1 MEILK
6 TFRKHRLLARGSHL
20 TGLVAGIVAVA
31 MLAALT
37 VGPFDAPAESKDLC
51 SEPIA
56 PQSPP
61 NIAMSTPDYDPSK
74 DPLPTLPAGA
84 VELPAF
90 DPDEPETRPALPSGW
105 TWDGNEP
112 RPVGQGGTV
121 LTDKSPDGK
130 LFFTLLP
137 ADVVISWDDPD
148 RPEGLPWYD
157 PTIED
162 PCR

>member
-6 TFRKHRLLARGSHL
+6 TLRKHRLLARGPHL
-20 TGLVAGIVAVA
+20 TGAIAGVVAVA

-37 VGPFDAPAESKDLC
+37 VGPFDAPAESHDLC
-51 SEPIA
+51 SGDAIVPPPSPILIEP
-56 PQSPP
+56 PW
-61 NIAMSTPDYDPSK
+61 DPSK

-84 VELPAF
+84 VVLPAF
-90 DPDEPETRPALPSGW
+90 DPSEPETRPALPGGW
-105 TWDGNEP
+105 IWDGNEP
-112 RPVGQGGTV
+112 LPVGQGGGFAKQNV
-121 LTDKSPDGK
+121 DGK
-130 LFFTLLP
+130 LYFTLFP
-137 ADVVISWDDPD
+137 EDYVVSWDDPD

>member
-6 TFRKHRLLARGSHL
+6 TLRIPRLMGRGPHLAGAI
-20 TGLVAGIVAVA
+20 AGIAAVA
-31 MLAALT
+31 MLAVLT
-37 VGPFDAPAESKDLC
+37 VGPFDAPAQSHDLC
-51 SEPIA
+51 DGDAIVPQPPDILIEP
-56 PQSPP
+56 PW
-61 NIAMSTPDYDPSK
+61 DPSK
-74 DPLPTLPAGA
+74 DPLPTLPAGS
-84 VELPAF
+84 VVLPAF
-90 DPDEPETRPALPSGW
+90 DPSDPESRPELPSGW

-121 LTDKSPDGK
+121 LSDHGPDGK

-137 ADVVISWDDPD
+137 ADVVVSWDDPD